1 MKRIISLI
9 IASALLILSLPAYA
23 IENTYSETVNNT
35 VSGYVS
41 NISGDIEIVSQ
52 SKTPSIYVDE
62 NDYAGVLHA
71 VENLKDDI
79 KTVTDVGANSVSD
92 FQSADII
99 VGTIGKSAVIDE
111 LIANDEI
118 DISKIE
124 NQWEAFTIQNVNGKL
139 VIVGADK
146 RGTIYGIYDFSEKMG
161 VSPWNWWADVKPTHS
176 DSIYVTLPNGGYTE
190 GPSSVKYR
198 GIFINQEWNLYNWS
212 KSLDENGETGMN
224 TATYEKIFDLLLRL
238 KANYMWPAMHE
249 YSPAFNSNPENAKKA
264 DEYGIVMGSSHCEM
278 LLRNNMGELLDFQ
291 KKWIEENPDKNLYM
305 FKDGSLNANVA
316 YDYTD
321 TDADGNHVYNKE
333 FIEDYWR
340 ERVRANKDY
349 ESNFTIG
356 MRGVHDGA
364 WNPVNAKTDTEK
376 VALLEEIIQKQRE
389 ILSEEIGKPANEI
402 PQTFI
407 PYKEILPLY
416 NAGLN
421 VPDDVTIMWTNDN
434 YGHIRQTANDVERER
449 SGGGGIYYHVSY
461 FGRPSSVI
469 WNGGSQLG
477 LIKEEM
483 TKAYDSGANTVWML
497 NVGPLKPFENQTEY
511 FLDLGRNIDKM
522 RETSVK
528 DYVKDNAQRYFDLDD
543 ETAEEYADIQCK
555 FLETANARRPEFYQQ
570 GIFSLTSYGDEGQKT
585 VDTYA
590 DLLSRSE
597 KIYNGL
603 PDDKKAGFFELQLY
617 AIKSANDVVN
627 NYIGAD
633 KAVLYKKQGR
643 GASVNKYAKQSAD
656 GRNAIDTHTNEY
668 NTLIDGK
675 WNNIINPFQKV
686 EHGSWDIKIGGA
698 VADTVSELGYTSL
711 GIAVENQEDINT
723 QPVLE
728 FSGYTKDVRFVD
740 IFNKGTGSINW
751 KAESDKDFIVFN
763 KSNGRVV
770 DDDRIYVGI
779 DWDKVKNK
787 KENAMITI
795 SEYIGDTKITSKEIE
810 VNVNNDIK
818 ELPERTY
825 AEANGYVS
833 IEAEHYTNSVA
844 KNDYKWEE
852 QDDFGRSGTSMKLMP
867 NISSTLSDN
876 SVYLEYAVNFESTGK
891 FDVDVYRMPT
901 LNERGG
907 VNCAIGVDDNAPTVL
922 KGQNTYYNNSTGS
935 DKWGK
940 GILNNIEVISTTVEV
955 TEKGIHKIRLYG
967 IDTGTVIDKMVI
979 TTGTKYNSYYGAPES
994 YNTTYNNT
1002 PQAMPSAKAVS
1013 TEMTGE
1019 IKELF
1024 SPKFYTVGLSYSQ
1037 NGNGVSFNNGAKLT
1051 TEENG
1056 GIGII
1061 AIYNNNGTL
1070 KSAYTSD
1077 KYENGAYVFDED
1089 ISVSQN
1095 DNVKGMV
1102 WSSLEEMKPISQTY
1116 GTTASGNINGIDIIK
1131 LADTN
1136 NAKVTLAAY
1145 DKDGVMIES
1154 KTVSADFSLANTN
1167 EKITIPCEFNV
1178 PDKTKQIQVV
1188 VYDDEN
1194 TLNALSPS
1202 YTVNI
1207 NAVSEMAAYENGVIN
1222 IKSSLDMYNG
1232 REAICRISDNKTNE
1246 TVYIRQETVLDDTF
1260 KNINVGELKGTY
1272 DVNIG
1277 VSGNGIVAN
1286 ETAYTTK
1293 NIETDNPETSKT
1305 LYDWNM
1311 SNDVTGSE
1319 KDTFNLSGN
1328 AVYDSTNKAVK
1339 MTSTASSGGKA
1350 TIDLNNAVK
1359 AMQGKKTV
1367 VTTNIAYGK
1376 LDKKYMNFSI
1386 TDSNGKELLYT
1397 HINIYS
1403 ASATQNLKIGGAE
1416 QLSGGLQSG
1425 DGIKLSKTNNNG
1437 IDNGYS
1443 TFTVTLDADTNTITV
1458 NVKNKE
1464 GESTYT
1470 GKFPEGTSYDVAKLN
1485 FSTDYN
1491 NAGRSCYVGNTSI
1504 IQTSEPSYTMQF
1516 NAVDSSNNVLQ
1527 GATVSVKD
1535 KKYNTI
1541 IKPEN
1546 DGTYHL
1552 CGGIYEYTV
1561 SADGYKTVTESLE
1574 LTPATVSKIIN
1585 VTLEKE

>member
-9 IASALLILSLPAYA
+9 IASALLILSIPAYA

-79 KTVTDVGANSVSD
+79 KTVTNVDVNGASD

-111 LIANDEI
+111 LIANNEI
-118 DISKIE
+118 NVSKIE
-124 NQWEAFTIQNVNGKL
+124 NQWEAFTVQNVNGKL

-190 GPSSVKYR
+190 GASSVKYR

-212 KSLDENGETGMN
+212 KSLDKNGETGMN

-333 FIEDYWR
+333 FIEDYWC

-434 YGHIRQTANDVERER
+434 YGHIRQTANDAERER

-511 FLDLGRNIDKM
+511 FLDLGRNIDSM

-528 DYVKDNAQRYFDLDD
+528 GYVKDNAQRYFDLDD
-543 ETAEEYADIQCK
+543 ETSEEYADIQCK
-555 FLETANARRPEFYQQ
+555 FLETVNARRPEFYQQ

-603 PDDKKAGFFELQLY
+603 SDDKKAGFFELQLY

-627 NYIGAD
+627 NYVGAD

-643 GASVNKYAKQSAD
+643 GASVNKYAKQSVD

-668 NTLIDGK
+668 NTLLDGK
-675 WNNIINPFQKV
+675 WNNIVNPFQKI

-711 GIAVENQEDINT
+711 GVAAENQDDINT

-728 FSGYTKDVRFVD
+728 FSGYTKDVCFID

-763 KSNGRVV
+763 KSNGTVV

-779 DWDKVKNK
+779 DWDKVENK

-795 SEYIGDTKITSKEIE
+795 SEHIGDTQITSKEIE
-810 VNVNNDIK
+810 VNINNDIK
-818 ELPERTY
+818 ELPEKTY

-867 NISSTLSDN
+867 NISSTLNDN
-876 SVYLEYAVNFESTGK
+876 SVYLEYDVNFESTGK

-907 VNCAIGVDDNAPTVL
+907 VNCAIGIDDSTPTVL
-922 KGQNTYYNNSTGS
+922 KGQNAYYNNSTGS

-940 GILNNIEVISTTVEV
+940 GILNNVEVLTATVEV
-955 TEKGIHKIRLYG
+955 AEKGIHKIRLYG
-967 IDTGTVIDKMVI
+967 VDTGTVIDKMVI
-979 TTGTKYNSYYGAPES
+979 TTGTKYDSYYGAPES

-1002 PQAMPSAKAVS
+1002 PQSMPSATTAA
-1013 TEMTGE
+1013 TEITGE
-1019 IKELF
+1019 ITELF
-1024 SPKFYTVGLSYSQ
+1024 SPKFYTVGLNYSQ
-1037 NGNGVSFNNGAKLT
+1037 SGNGVSFDNGTKLT
-1051 TEENG
+1051 TEEND

-1061 AIYNNNGTL
+1061 AVYNSNGIL
-1070 KSAYTSD
+1070 KSMHTSD
-1077 KYENGAYVFDED
+1077 NYSNGAYVFDEN
-1089 ISVSQN
+1089 ILVLQT

-1102 WSSLEEMKPISQTY
+1102 WSSLTEMQPISQTY
-1116 GTTASGNINGIDIIK
+1116 GTSEESGDIDGINIIK

-1136 NAKVTLAAY
+1136 SAKITLAAY
-1145 DKDGVMIES
+1145 DKDGVMLAS
-1154 KTVSADFSLANTN
+1154 KTVIADFSTAKTN
-1167 EKITIPCEFNV
+1167 EKVTIPCEFNA
-1178 PDKTKQIQVV
+1178 PDKTSQIQVV

-1194 TLNALSPS
+1194 TLNALSPA
-1202 YTVNI
+1202 YTVNV
-1207 NAVSEMAAYENGVIN
+1207 NSVSETASYENGVIN
-1222 IKSSLDMYNG
+1222 VKSSLDKYTG
-1232 REAICRISDNKTNE
+1232 REAICRISDNKTGE
-1246 TVYIRQETVLDDTF
+1246 TVYIRQETVADDTF
-1260 KNINVGELKGTY
+1260 KNINVGELNGTY

-1286 ETAYTTK
+1286 EIAYTAK
-1293 NIETDNPETSKT
+1293 NIETDNPETSTT
-1305 LYDWNM
+1305 LYDWDM
-1311 SNDVTGSE
+1311 SSDVTDSNGFS
-1319 KDTFNLSGN
+1319 LSGN
-1328 AVYDSTNKAVK
+1328 AAYDSENKAIK
-1339 MTSTASSGGKA
+1339 MTSTASAGGKIS
-1350 TIDLNNAVK
+1350 IDLSNAVK
-1359 AMQGKKTV
+1359 ATQGKKTII
-1367 VTTNIAYGK
+1367 TTNIAYGK
-1376 LDKKYMNFSI
+1376 LDKKYMNFGI
-1386 TDSNGKELLYT
+1386 IDSNGNELVYT
-1397 HINIYS
+1397 HINVYS
-1403 ASATQNLKIGGAE
+1403 ASATQNLKIGGVE
-1416 QLSGGLQSG
+1416 QLNGGLQSG
-1425 DGIKLSKTNNNG
+1425 DGIKLSKTSNSG

-1464 GESTYT
+1464 GEATYT

-1485 FSTDYN
+1485 YSTDYN
-1491 NAGRSCYVGNTSI
+1491 LVGRSCYVGNTSI
-1504 IQTSEPSYTMQF
+1504 IQTSEPSYTIQF
-1516 NAVDSSNNVLQ
+1516 NAVDNSNNVLTN
-1527 GATVSVKD
+1527 ATVSVKD
-1535 KKYNTI
+1535 VKYNTVI
-1541 IKPEN
+1541 NPES

-1552 CGGIYEYTV
+1552 CGGVYEYTV